1 MPENFQTVSLRTRVS
16 KDRRTGLAMVRA
28 MKVEVEPKARSEVLC
43 RALELQ
49 EGGEKPCTRN
59 VGSTLRGVGLSFCRN
74 YVPNF

>member
-1 MPENFQTVSLRTRVS
+1 MPVLGTWVNRD
-16 KDRRTGLAMVRA
+16 KKTGLAMVRA
-28 MKVEVEPKARSEVLC
+28 MIVEVEPKARSEVLC

-49 EGGEKPCTRN
+49 EGGEKPCTRH